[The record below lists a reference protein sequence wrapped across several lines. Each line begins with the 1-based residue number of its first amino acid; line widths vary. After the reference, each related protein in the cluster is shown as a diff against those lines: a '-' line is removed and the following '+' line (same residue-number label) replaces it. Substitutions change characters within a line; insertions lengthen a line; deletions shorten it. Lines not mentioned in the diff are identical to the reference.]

1 MPRLHHTH
9 VDSFDHVLP
18 DDMRQAAVVLAT
30 FAYEAAM
37 AESRVPRKP
46 MPTAPSEL
54 EQQQEKE
61 KARKRQR
68 AKEREALSEL
78 PQ

>member
-1 MPRLHHTH
+1 M
-9 VDSFDHVLP
+9 
-18 DDMRQAAVVLAT
+18 AT

-46 MPTAPSEL
+46 IPTAPSEL
-54 EQQQEKE
+54 EQQQEEE

-68 AKEREALSEL
+68 AKERKAFSPL
-78 PQ
+78 PADPAEILLDTLRVHAKVTLADPRL